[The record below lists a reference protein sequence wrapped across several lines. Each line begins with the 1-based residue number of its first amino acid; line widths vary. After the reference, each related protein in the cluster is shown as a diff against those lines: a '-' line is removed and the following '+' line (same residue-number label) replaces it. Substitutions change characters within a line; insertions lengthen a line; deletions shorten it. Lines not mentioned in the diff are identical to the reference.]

1 MSTYLLHYCLM
12 FIKTWYILVL
22 MESIAYQKSHVR
34 ELFNEIS
41 FLNLKMLCMWNLG
54 TIYLLLTTLL
64 VKCLK
69 NATFGQIFVFL
80 ETLHCKV
87 YMSKIQTKKKIVVC
101 PFFLKITNI
110 INIRF
115 YHIANM
121 SLVFSIINLVV
132 GFWIHTCKYDSTN
145 CPAEFF
151 CHSFKLLLH
160 TGMVYNYVLLLLVSI
175 MYW

>member
-1 MSTYLLHYCLM
+1 M
-12 FIKTWYILVL
+12 FIKIWYILVI
-22 MESIAYQKSHVR
+22 MQSIAYQKSHVR

-41 FLNLKMLCMWNLG
+41 FLNWKMLCMWNLG

-87 YMSKIQTKKKIVVC
+87 YMSKIQTEKKNNSFPKLYVR
-101 PFFLKITNI
+101 FLQITNI

-115 YHIANM
+115 YRIANM
-121 SLVFSIINLVV
+121 SLVFFYYKFSC
-132 GFWIHTCKYDSTN
+132 WILNTY
-145 CPAEFF
+145 
-151 CHSFKLLLH
+151 L
-160 TGMVYNYVLLLLVSI
+160 
-175 MYW
+175 

>member
-1 MSTYLLHYCLM
+1 M
-12 FIKTWYILVL
+12 FIKTWYIVVL
-22 MESIAYQKSHVR
+22 MQSIAYQKSHVR

-41 FLNLKMLCMWNLG
+41 FLNWKMLCMWNLG

-87 YMSKIQTKKKIVVC
+87 YMSKILTEKKKFISQVVC
-101 PFFLKITNI
+101 PFLQITNI

-121 SLVFSIINLVV
+121 SLVFFIINLVV

-151 CHSFKLLLH
+151 CRTFKLLLH
-160 TGMVYNYVLLLLVSI
+160 TGIVYNYVPLLLLSI
-175 MYW
+175 MYL